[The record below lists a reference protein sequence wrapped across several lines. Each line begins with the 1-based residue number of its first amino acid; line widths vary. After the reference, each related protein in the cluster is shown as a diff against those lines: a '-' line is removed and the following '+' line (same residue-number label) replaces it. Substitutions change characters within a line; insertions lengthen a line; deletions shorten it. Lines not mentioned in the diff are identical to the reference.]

1 MFIFDRGLKSYN
13 HTCIDPQTTLSL
25 SFSLESELHHKLQLV
40 FDTIVKKENH
50 CNYCI
55 NSKLFFFVEKGGF
68 TLYHTYISL

>member
-40 FDTIVKKENH
+40 LTPLLKKKTFATIA
-50 CNYCI
+50 
-55 NSKLFFFVEKGGF
+55 
-68 TLYHTYISL
+68 